1 MIDYIDQIAMVKFY
15 HLILIFLA
23 IFFQNICD
31 ETFAESLAYKDQY
44 PEICYKD
51 AKYWPD
57 YSSHKITCKHDA
69 ECTPKFKE
77 YKSRWHPKGVC
88 VHARNNKEK

>member
-1 MIDYIDQIAMVKFY
+1 MIDYIDQIAMMKFY

-31 ETFAESLAYKDQY
+31 ESFATKYQDQY
-44 PEICYKD
+44 PEICYKN
-51 AKYWPD
+51 AN
-57 YSSHKITCKHDA
+57 YSNHKITCTHEV
-69 ECTPKFKE
+69 ECTPKYGDFKPG
-77 YKSRWHPKGVC
+77 WDPKGVC